1 MKTCGQAR
9 DCLTCRHCGLNI
21 GRICNLMTHLKTHGV
36 KRFVCGFESSVGEP
50 CEYDAH
56 TKATVLKHLENKHN
70 VFKTNEVD
78 IGLVPGAEKEEDVFL
93 CYYPSY

>member
-1 MKTCGQAR
+1 
-9 DCLTCRHCGLNI
+9 
-21 GRICNLMTHLKTHGV
+21 MTHLKTHGV
-36 KRFVCGFESSVGEP
+36 KRFVCGFESAVGEP

-56 TKATVLKHLENKHN
+56 TKATVSKHMENKHN

-78 IGLVPGAEKEEDVFL
+78 IGLVPGAENEEDVFL